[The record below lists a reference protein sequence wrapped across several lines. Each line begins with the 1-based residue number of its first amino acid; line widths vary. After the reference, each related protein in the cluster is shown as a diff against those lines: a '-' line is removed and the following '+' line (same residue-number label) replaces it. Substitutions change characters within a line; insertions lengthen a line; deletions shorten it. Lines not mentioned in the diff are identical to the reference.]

1 MNDFNRSFS
10 SDKNVKSFSSK
21 RFYLL
26 FTLILLGTRFCGFY
40 PIASNIPNGLT
51 FYLPLV
57 VFLLF
62 FFLKNKEKSIYTK
75 WILLLI
81 YTVILNVISTYY
93 FENRQTINVIRS
105 YNLVYLLLFYYPISY
120 IKPTIYEIEKVIWY
134 IGCICLALYFLQYI
148 ILPTPLLESIGTNSW
163 RVNNEIDIKRF
174 SVTGESIMF
183 LLQFMCF
190 NRILHSPKSKYILIF
205 ILVTCMCILHGY
217 RSMILGMLL
226 SLAYIYHKVLGIKL
240 NFKIIIIILIAS
252 IVFYLIS
259 FFEPIQDMLSIM
271 SSKNTSQ
278 FQEGGGIIELDRYIE
293 FTYFYNIQIQNPI
306 EWIFGCG
313 FLSKEEYRMA
323 TSIPEYYNWV
333 DLGFIGLSFMGGIL
347 MTICWIKLL
356 ILNMKKKTT
365 SYIYISAFS
374 IFILISSLT
383 LPIAFNDASPVI
395 QTLSFYAAY
404 QVTYYPNKQ

>member
-1 MNDFNRSFS
+1 
-10 SDKNVKSFSSK
+10 
-21 RFYLL
+21 
-26 FTLILLGTRFCGFY
+26 
-40 PIASNIPNGLT
+40 
-51 FYLPLV
+51 
-57 VFLLF
+57 
-62 FFLKNKEKSIYTK
+62 
-75 WILLLI
+75 
-81 YTVILNVISTYY
+81 
-93 FENRQTINVIRS
+93 
-105 YNLVYLLLFYYPISY
+105 
-120 IKPTIYEIEKVIWY
+120 
-134 IGCICLALYFLQYI
+134 
-148 ILPTPLLESIGTNSW
+148 
-163 RVNNEIDIKRF
+163 
-174 SVTGESIMF
+174 
-183 LLQFMCF
+183 
-190 NRILHSPKSKYILIF
+190 
-205 ILVTCMCILHGY
+205 
-217 RSMILGMLL
+217 MILGMLL